1 MTCVPAKSLLES
13 YLDDELD
20 AAQRAHVGEHLASC
34 SSCAEVHAQLVE
46 LRAGIRPCIAAG
58 MKLLRATAVGS
69 LDLGG
74 ACERLNAECGVISLW
89 VP

>member
-1 MTCVPAKSLLES
+1 MEGF
-13 YLDDELD
+13 
-20 AAQRAHVGEHLASC
+20 AQRL
-34 SSCAEVHAQLVE
+34 E
-46 LRAGIRPCIAAG
+46 LRAGIRPCIAVG